1 MVSVVEIAK
10 REIEKDGAKWW
21 QYTRLEGKVEE
32 LKDRENKKRPIGES
46 KGRTLEDWEATK
58 RVGNATEEGS
68 KVTENGNVVTL
79 DPATSDAQE
88 EEDAFETMPS
98 KGRRDD
104 FNTDN
109 VDATARPKLR
119 AIPILTIYLSRVP
132 VPEFKALYG

>member
-10 REIEKDGAKWW
+10 RQVEKDGGKWW

-32 LKDRENKKRPIGES
+32 LKDRSNKKQPIGEN
-46 KGRTLEDWEATK
+46 KGRTLKDWKETQRAGNETK
-58 RVGNATEEGS
+58 DGS
-68 KVTENGNVVTL
+68 EVAENDNMVVP

-88 EEDAFETMPS
+88 DDDFETMPGKPPS
-98 KGRRDD
+98 NNSTIGNLD
-104 FNTDN
+104 T
-109 VDATARPKLR
+109 TARPKLR